1 METDAYIVSCLSVF
15 SPTLSLCLLFHT
27 LESNSVHYSGF
38 IDSSQQCTVESQLSR
53 LSPLPKG
60 CFTSGFKRQM
70 IRGVVHR
77 LLFLSLASSYFSL
90 SLTICRCV
98 PSLLAMKWIE
108 SGLSVTECGYFL
120 VECGISLFV
129 ALILWKC
136 NCEDSYPGLYVLNFP
151 SLTCECIL
159 ACQRHDREIP
169 RETDP
174 MSCSYS
180 HAVLAVDWM
189 QQSIKVLL

>member
-1 METDAYIVSCLSVF
+1 M
-15 SPTLSLCLLFHT
+15 
-27 LESNSVHYSGF
+27 
-38 IDSSQQCTVESQLSR
+38 
-53 LSPLPKG
+53 
-60 CFTSGFKRQM
+60 M
-70 IRGVVHR
+70 RGVVHR

-136 NCEDSYPGLYVLNFP
+136 NCGDSYPGLYVLNFP

-159 ACQRHDREIP
+159 AC
-169 RETDP
+169 
-174 MSCSYS
+174 
-180 HAVLAVDWM
+180 
-189 QQSIKVLL
+189 